1 MALILAIETGTDIC
15 SVALVRDGELVA
27 LRESDE
33 ERNHAKKIAVF
44 VDELLRE
51 CGVAADELDAVAVS
65 KGPGSYTG
73 LRIGVSF
80 AKGLCYGQNIPL
92 VAVGSLDSLVEVA
105 REDYEA
111 GIIDI
116 ENWSDATLC
125 PMIDARRMEVY
136 TQTFNAEGEAQSNV
150 EAKIIDGESFSVE
163 RNSGKPFVIF
173 GSGAAKCAEV
183 LEGATLIEVIPSARG
198 MARLAEQAFANGKT
212 EDVAYFEPFYLKDFV
227 IGVAKKSLLERVA
240 ESKNTNASNAP
251 NASKHRGRKE
261 QQHKGKQQTKQ

>member
-15 SVALVRDGELVA
+15 SVALVRNGELVA

-111 GIIDI
+111 GIVDV
-116 ENWSDATLC
+116 ENWSEATLC

-136 TQTFNAEGEAQSNV
+136 TQLFDAEGVAQSDV
-150 EAKIIDGESFSVE
+150 EAKIIDEESFSAE
-163 RNSGKPFVIF
+163 RNDKPFVIF
-173 GSGAAKCAEV
+173 GSGAKKCAEV
-183 LEGATLIEVIPSARG
+183 LKGATLIEVVPSARG
-198 MARLAEQAFANGKT
+198 MARLAEQAFAEGKT

-227 IGVAKKSLLERVA
+227 VGTTKKSLLERVM
-240 ESKNTNASNAP
+240 K
-251 NASKHRGRKE
+251 
-261 QQHKGKQQTKQ
+261 

>member
-15 SVALVRDGELVA
+15 SVALIRDGELIA

-51 CGVAADELDAVAVS
+51 YDIAAEELDAVAVS

-105 REDYEA
+105 REDFEA

-116 ENWSDATLC
+116 EQWDNALLC

-136 TQTFNAEGEAQSNV
+136 TQLFDTDGVAQSEV
-150 EAKIIDGESFSVE
+150 EAKIIDEESFSEE
-163 RNSGKPFVIF
+163 RKDRPFVIF
-173 GSGAAKCAEV
+173 GNGAKKCTEV
-183 LEGATLIEVIPSARG
+183 LEGATFIEVVPSARG
-198 MARLAEQAFANGKT
+198 MARIAEQAFAEGKT

-227 IGVAKKSLLERVA
+227 VGTAKKSLLERVT
-240 ESKNTNASNAP
+240 ESK
-251 NASKHRGRKE
+251 KH
-261 QQHKGKQQTKQ
+261 

>member
-15 SVALVRDGELVA
+15 SVALIRDGELIA

-51 CGVAADELDAVAVS
+51 YDIAAEELDAVAVS

-105 REDYEA
+105 REDFEA

-116 ENWSDATLC
+116 EQWDNALLC

-136 TQTFNAEGEAQSNV
+136 TQLFDTDGVAQSEV
-150 EAKIIDGESFSVE
+150 EAKIIDEESFSEE
-163 RNSGKPFVIF
+163 RKDRPFVIF
-173 GSGAAKCAEV
+173 GNGAKKCTEV
-183 LEGATLIEVIPSARG
+183 LEGATFIEVVPSARG
-198 MARLAEQAFANGKT
+198 MARLAERAFAEGKT

-227 IGVAKKSLLERVA
+227 VGTAKKSLLERVT
-240 ESKNTNASNAP
+240 ESK
-251 NASKHRGRKE
+251 KH
-261 QQHKGKQQTKQ
+261 

>member
-15 SVALVRDGELVA
+15 SVALIRDGELIA

-51 CGVAADELDAVAVS
+51 YNIAAEELDAVAVS

-105 REDYEA
+105 REDFEA

-116 ENWSDATLC
+116 EQWDNALLC

-136 TQTFNAEGEAQSNV
+136 TQLFDTDGVAQSEV
-150 EAKIIDGESFSVE
+150 EAKIIDTESFAEE
-163 RNSGKPFVIF
+163 RKDRPFVIF
-173 GSGAAKCAEV
+173 GNGAKKCTEV
-183 LEGATLIEVIPSARG
+183 LEGATFIEVVPSARG
-198 MARLAEQAFANGKT
+198 MARLAERAFAEGKT

-227 IGVAKKSLLERVA
+227 VGTAKKSLLERVM
-240 ESKNTNASNAP
+240 K
-251 NASKHRGRKE
+251 
-261 QQHKGKQQTKQ
+261 

>member
-51 CGVAADELDAVAVS
+51 CGVGADELDAVAVS

-80 AKGLCYGQNIPL
+80 AQGLCYGQNIPL

-105 REDYEA
+105 REDFEA
-111 GIIDI
+111 GIVDV
-116 ENWSDATLC
+116 ENWNEAVLC

-136 TQTFNAEGEAQSNV
+136 TQLFNSEGVAQSDV
-150 EAKIIDGESFSVE
+150 EAKIIDEESFSEE
-163 RNSGKPFVIF
+163 RKGKPFVIF
-173 GSGAAKCAEV
+173 GSGAKKCAEV
-183 LEGATLIEVIPSARG
+183 LEGATFIEVVPSARG
-198 MARLAEQAFANGKT
+198 MARLAEKAFAEGKT

-227 IGVAKKSLLERVA
+227 VGTAKKSLLERVS
-240 ESKNTNASNAP
+240 ESGK
-251 NASKHRGRKE
+251 RKE
-261 QQHKGKQQTKQ
+261 EN

>member
-15 SVALVRDGELVA
+15 SVALVRDGELLA

-33 ERNHAKKIAVF
+33 ERNHAKKIGVF

-51 CGVAADELDAVAVS
+51 SGVAADDLEAVAVS

-80 AKGLCYGQNIPL
+80 AKGLCYGLNIPL
-92 VAVGSLDSLVEVA
+92 VAVGSLDSLTEVA

-111 GIIDI
+111 GILDI
-116 ENWSDATLC
+116 ENWNEATLC

-136 TQTFNAEGEAQSNV
+136 TQLFNAEGVAQNEV
-150 EAKIIDGESFSVE
+150 EAKIIDGESFSAE
-163 RNSGKPFVIF
+163 RTSGKPFVIF

-183 LEGATLIEVIPSARG
+183 LQGATLIDIVPSARG
-198 MARLAEQAFANGKT
+198 MARLAEQAFAEGKT

-227 IGVAKKSLLERVA
+227 VGVAKKSLLERVM
-240 ESKNTNASNAP
+240 K
-251 NASKHRGRKE
+251 
-261 QQHKGKQQTKQ
+261 

>member
-15 SVALVRDGELVA
+15 SVALIRDGELIA

-51 CGVAADELDAVAVS
+51 YDIAAEELDAVAVS

-105 REDYEA
+105 REDFEA

-116 ENWSDATLC
+116 EQWDNALLC

-136 TQTFNAEGEAQSNV
+136 TQLFDTDGVAQSEV
-150 EAKIIDGESFSVE
+150 EAKIIDTESFAEE
-163 RNSGKPFVIF
+163 RKDRPFVIF
-173 GSGAAKCAEV
+173 GNGAKKCTEV
-183 LEGATLIEVIPSARG
+183 LEGATFIEVVPSARG
-198 MARLAEQAFANGKT
+198 MARLAERAFAEGKT

-227 IGVAKKSLLERVA
+227 VGTAKKSLLERVM
-240 ESKNTNASNAP
+240 K
-251 NASKHRGRKE
+251 
-261 QQHKGKQQTKQ
+261 

>member
-92 VAVGSLDSLVEVA
+92 LAVGSLDSLVEVA
-105 REDYEA
+105 REDFEA

-116 ENWSDATLC
+116 ENWDEALLC

-136 TQTFNAEGEAQSNV
+136 TQLFDAEGGAKSEV
-150 EAKIIDGESFSVE
+150 EAKIIDAESFLEE
-163 RNSGKPFVIF
+163 RNGKPFVIF
-173 GSGAAKCAEV
+173 GSGAKKCEEV
-183 LEGATLIEVIPSARG
+183 LEGTTFIEVIPSARG
-198 MARLAEQAFANGKT
+198 MARLAEKAFAENKT
-212 EDVAYFEPFYLKDFV
+212 EDVAYFEPFYLKDFIV
-227 IGVAKKSLLERVA
+227 GTAKKSLLERVM
-240 ESKNTNASNAP
+240 K
-251 NASKHRGRKE
+251 
-261 QQHKGKQQTKQ
+261 

>member
-15 SVALVRDGELVA
+15 SVALIRDGELIA

-51 CGVAADELDAVAVS
+51 YDIAAEELDAVAVS

-105 REDYEA
+105 REDFEA

-116 ENWSDATLC
+116 EQWDNALLC

-136 TQTFNAEGEAQSNV
+136 TQLFGTDGVAQSEV
-150 EAKIIDGESFSVE
+150 EAKIIDTESFAEE
-163 RNSGKPFVIF
+163 RKDRPFVIF
-173 GSGAAKCAEV
+173 GNGAKKCTEV
-183 LEGATLIEVIPSARG
+183 LEGATFIEVVPSARG
-198 MARLAEQAFANGKT
+198 MARLAERAFAEGKT

-227 IGVAKKSLLERVA
+227 VGTAKKSLLERVT
-240 ESKNTNASNAP
+240 ESK
-251 NASKHRGRKE
+251 KH
-261 QQHKGKQQTKQ
+261 

>member
-15 SVALVRDGELVA
+15 SVALVRDGELLA

-33 ERNHAKKIAVF
+33 GRDHAKKVAVF

-51 CGVAADELDAVAVS
+51 NGLAAEDLDAVAVG

-80 AKGLCYGQNIPL
+80 AKGLCYGCNIPL

-111 GIIDI
+111 GILDVD
-116 ENWSDATLC
+116 NWSEATLC

-136 TQTFNAEGEAQSNV
+136 TQRFNAEGVAESDV
-150 EAKIIDGESFSVE
+150 EAKIIDSESFAAE
-163 RNSGKPFVIF
+163 RATGAPFVIC
-173 GSGAAKCAEV
+173 GSGAAKCVEV
-183 LEGATLIEVIPSARG
+183 LEGATLVEVVPSARG
-198 MARLAEQAFANGKT
+198 MARLAEQAFVEGKI

-227 IGVAKKSLLERVA
+227 VTTSKKRFF
-240 ESKNTNASNAP
+240 
-251 NASKHRGRKE
+251 
-261 QQHKGKQQTKQ
+261 